1 MPIDLPVVKQF
12 LYPYRTPCAERHIS
26 RRFLRFV
33 IDFLVLGTGAMT
45 PLPTRW
51 LSSVIVRCNGQLTLF
66 DCGEGTQSPLRRY
79 GWGFKRIGAICL
91 SHCHA
96 DHIAGLP
103 GILISIANAVRT
115 EPVTVY
121 GPPGTKRMVE
131 GLLRIV
137 PQLCYPL
144 TVEEVGS
151 GSEPFELPGG
161 MFGQVENGQHRVPQ
175 VTYRVDVP
183 RGRRFDADKAKTLG
197 VPVGLWRALQSG
209 KIARWPDGVASPEDV
224 LGPERAGLS
233 FAFVTDT
240 RPVPSFPAFLKGVDL
255 MICEGTYGDSADRQK
270 AIQYRH
276 MTYTDAAN
284 LAFDSGAKSLLLTH
298 FSPAMEDP
306 KAFLLNAAS
315 IFPNTI
321 IGQSGLSITLSF
333 ADEEDDASKPRIDL
347 AAAEPVSFAAAS
359 DGPDR

>member
-1 MPIDLPVVKQF
+1 
-12 LYPYRTPCAERHIS
+12 
-26 RRFLRFV
+26 V

-66 DCGEGTQSPLRRY
+66 DCGEGTQIPLRRY

-91 SHCHA
+91 SHGHA

-115 EPVTVY
+115 DPVVIY
-121 GPPGTKRMVE
+121 GPPGTRHMVE
-131 GLLRIV
+131 GLMRIV
-137 PQLCYPL
+137 PPLCYPL
-144 TVEEVGS
+144 IIEEVTGAS
-151 GSEPFELPGG
+151 PEFELPGG
-161 MFGQVENGQHRVPQ
+161 MSGRVLDGQHRIPV
-175 VTYRVDVP
+175 VIYRIDVA
-183 RGRRFDADKAKTLG
+183 RGRRFDAEKAKTLG

-224 LGPERAGLS
+224 LGPERAGLA

-240 RPVPSFPAFLKGVDL
+240 RPLPTFPPFLRGVDL
-255 MICEGTYGDSADRQK
+255 LICEGTYGDSADRQK
-270 AIQYRH
+270 AIQHRH

-284 LAFDSGAKSLLLTH
+284 LAHDSKAKALLLTH

-306 KAFLLNAAS
+306 KAFQLNAAG

-333 ADEEDDASKPRIDL
+333 ADEEDDMAKPQLDVE
-347 AAAEPVSFAAAS
+347 AAQPVSFAASS

>member
-1 MPIDLPVVKQF
+1 M
-12 LYPYRTPCAERHIS
+12 
-26 RRFLRFV
+26 

-66 DCGEGTQSPLRRY
+66 DCGEGTQIPLRRY

-91 SHCHA
+91 SHGHA

-115 EPVTVY
+115 DPVVVY
-121 GPPGTKRMVE
+121 GPPGTRHMVE
-131 GLLRIV
+131 GLMRIV
-137 PQLCYPL
+137 PPLCYPL
-144 TVEEVGS
+144 TIEEIS
-151 GSEPFELPGG
+151 GASEPFELPGG
-161 MFGQVENGQHRVPQ
+161 MVGRVQEGQHRIPEVI
-175 VTYRVDVP
+175 YRVDVA
-183 RGRRFDADKAKTLG
+183 RGRRFDAEKAKTLG

-209 KIARWPDGVASPEDV
+209 KIARWPDGVANPEDV

-240 RPVPSFPAFLKGVDL
+240 RPLPAFPAFLKGVDL
-255 MICEGTYGDSADRQK
+255 LICEGTYGDSADRQK

-284 LAFDSGAKSLLLTH
+284 LALDSHAKCLLLTH

-306 KAFLLNAAS
+306 KAFQLNAAG
-315 IFPNTI
+315 IFPNSI
-321 IGQSGLSITLSF
+321 IAQSGLSITLSF
-333 ADEEDDASKPRIDL
+333 ADDQDDKATPYLDV
-347 AAAEPVSFAAAS
+347 AAAQPVGFAAAS

>member
-1 MPIDLPVVKQF
+1 
-12 LYPYRTPCAERHIS
+12 
-26 RRFLRFV
+26 
-33 IDFLVLGTGAMT
+33 MT

-66 DCGEGTQSPLRRY
+66 DCGEGTQIPLRRY

-96 DHIAGLP
+96 DHIGGLP

-115 EPVTVY
+115 DPVVVY
-121 GPPGTKRMVE
+121 GPPGTRQTVD
-131 GLLRIV
+131 GLMRIV
-137 PQLCYPL
+137 PPLCYPL
-144 TVEEVGS
+144 SVEEVSNASDSFG
-151 GSEPFELPGG
+151 LPGG
-161 MFGQVENGQHRVPQ
+161 MIGRVQEGQHRVPDI
-175 VTYRVDVP
+175 VYRVNVP
-183 RGRRFDADKAKTLG
+183 RGRRFDAVKAKTLG

-240 RPVPSFPAFLKGVDL
+240 RPLPSFPEFLNGVNL
-255 MICEGTYGDSADRQK
+255 LICEGTYGDSADRQK
-270 AIQYRH
+270 AIQHRH

-284 LAFDSGAKSLLLTH
+284 LALDSKAKSLLLTH

-306 KAFLLNAAS
+306 KAFYLNAAS

-333 ADEEDDASKPRIDL
+333 ADEEDDASKPKIDV
-347 AAAEPVSFAAAS
+347 AAADPVSFAAAS
-359 DGPDR
+359 NGPDR